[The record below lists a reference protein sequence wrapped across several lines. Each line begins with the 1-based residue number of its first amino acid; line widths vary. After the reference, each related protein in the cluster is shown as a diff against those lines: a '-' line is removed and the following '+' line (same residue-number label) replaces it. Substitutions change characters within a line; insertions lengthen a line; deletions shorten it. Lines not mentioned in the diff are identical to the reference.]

1 MLNIETWFELT
12 WYGVKRR
19 RMTHRY
25 PTYKIEQGPIS
36 IHDTLEEAE
45 SNLQCTARS
54 NQDVP
59 YCYLISEVPN
69 GFQCYEGESFSERL
83 YLPDGKL
90 WSVRDYAYMIPR
102 EIPPEYTEI
111 EFDNDSFDY
120 DLYSPCIFEGR
131 APEEIRFKRGDTIEI
146 LCYTGNNYWSK
157 NSVELAIVVDTPPT
171 KEDMRKRM
179 DDYLNTSH
187 QLTGDRGFDLGTMFN
202 ALCDAYTVI
211 PAYLPTNTAPQHLI
225 DHCPTH
231 CAMKPRYEVSP
242 RIQKRLEKMLNR
254 YLDSIKHA

>member
-111 EFDNDSFDY
+111 EFDNEIY
-120 DLYSPCIFEGR
+120 GRGVFEGR
-131 APEEIRFKRGDTIEI
+131 NPEEIKFKIGDIIEI
-146 LCYTGNNYWSK
+146 LCYSGNNYWGNS
-157 NSVELAIVVDTPPT
+157 SVELAIVAGLPPSRVEM
-171 KEDMRKRM
+171 KKRM
-179 DDYLNTSH
+179 DHYLRTETHS
-187 QLTGDRGFDLGTMFN
+187 LTGDRGFDLGVQFN
-202 ALCDAYTVI
+202 ADNDVYTVI
-211 PAYLPTNTAPQHLI
+211 PAYMPTAAKKLI
-225 DHCPTH
+225 DYCPTH
-231 CAMKPRYEVSP
+231 CAMIPRYPVSE
-242 RIQKRLEKMLNR
+242 RIQTRLHQMLNK
-254 YLDSIKHA
+254 YFKQQLSL